1 MGMTDRIHKFEGI
14 VNFRDFGG
22 YPTRDGRS
30 VTFGKLYR
38 SADYSEITPADV
50 AQLEA
55 LGVKFVVDLRRT
67 HERTMFA
74 SRWPAEGGA
83 RVIWHDIPG
92 AEPEISSVK
101 DYTAENV
108 RNAMRMAYARYPYE
122 ARFIALF
129 GDLFRGL
136 AEEGGPAIVHCA
148 AGKDRTGLACALV
161 LHALGVDRETIMADY
176 ELSNDTIDFGA
187 RVERIRARI
196 QPQYGGVLTDEAI
209 TPMIRVER
217 SYLEAGLTRIEEAEG
232 SLDAYIEDRLA
243 ISPRMLDQLRAHL
256 LV

>member
-1 MGMTDRIHKFEGI
+1 MSERIHKFEGI

-22 YPTRDGRS
+22 YQTQHGRN
-30 VTFGKLYR
+30 VTLGKLFR
-38 SADYSEITPADV
+38 SADYSEITPADIGRLD
-50 AQLEA
+50 AM
-55 LGVKFVVDLRRT
+55 GVKFVVDLRRT
-67 HERTMFA
+67 NERAMFA

-83 RVIWHDIPG
+83 RVVWHDIPG

-101 DYTAENV
+101 DYTPENV

-136 AEEGGPAIVHCA
+136 AEEGGPVIVHCA

-161 LHALGVDRETIMADY
+161 LHALGVDRETIIADY
-176 ELSNDTIDFGA
+176 ELSNAAVDFAA
-187 RVERIRARI
+187 RLERIRARL

-209 TPMIRVER
+209 TPMIMVER
-217 SYLEAGLTRIEEAEG
+217 SYLEAGLNRIEADDG
-232 SLDAYIEDRLA
+232 SLDRYIESKLG
-243 ISPRMLDQLRAHL
+243 ITPRMLDDLRTHL
-256 LV
+256 LD